1 MADQSDTVRTGSDA
15 DGMKRLLGQL
25 ELAIMEVLWKADGP
39 LTVRD
44 VLKQLSPARDLAY
57 TTVMTV
63 MARLVDKGLL
73 TRTRRGKAY
82 VYEPALTRKGFLR
95 NRARQMVRALL
106 DNFGEV
112 ALTQFIA
119 ELDQVDP
126 DRLADLER
134 LLAERRGES
143 GES

>member
-1 MADQSDTVRTGSDA
+1 MTGQSYEQTDSDRE
-15 DGMKRLLGQL
+15 GVEKLLGEL
-25 ELAIMEVLWKADGP
+25 ELAIMEIVWEADGA

-44 VLKQLSPARDLAY
+44 VLNRLTPTRDLAY

-63 MARLVDKGLL
+63 MTRLVDKGLL
-73 TRTRRGKAY
+73 TRTLRGKAY

-112 ALTQFIA
+112 AIAQFIA
-119 ELDQVDP
+119 ELDRVAP
-126 DRLADLER
+126 ERLAALER
-134 LLAERRGES
+134 LLAERRGE
-143 GES
+143 EM